1 MNNFK
6 ILIAPSARESFEK
19 YEEAFGGFVEM
30 IGKRTFPDGEFVIKV
45 ESNLE
50 DKIVFIV
57 QNGDPDQHMHLFEVL
72 QIAEV
77 AKISGAKDI
86 VLVSP
91 YLSFSRQ
98 DRRTLEGE
106 SFTLKL
112 VCDLYRMNG
121 ISTIITVDIHN
132 IDVFRNLDI
141 NLINIDP
148 IDIWSQYFTVK
159 DLETVVLLSPDNGGS
174 KRISNYA
181 RRLGIPSVSLE
192 KNKDL
197 TGKTW
202 YTEANEDV
210 RVCLRKKDVLIIDD
224 LCSSGSTFI
233 PLANFLLNYHPK
245 SITYAITH
253 FFGDEEYIKNQIHSP
268 VNILFSDTLP
278 SKKHTISVF
287 ELIFQQI
294 DLYKKDVARC

>member
-1 MNNFK
+1 MNDFK
-6 ILIAPSARESFEK
+6 ILIAPSARESLDK
-19 YEEAFGGFVEM
+19 YEEAYGGHVEI

-45 ESNLE
+45 DSNL
-50 DKIVFIV
+50 DGNIVFIV
-57 QNGDPDQHMHLFEVL
+57 QSGVPDQHMCLFEVL

-77 AKISGAKDI
+77 AKTKGAKDI

-98 DRRTLEGE
+98 DRRTHEGE
-106 SFTLKL
+106 PFTLKL
-112 VCDLYRMNG
+112 ICDLYRMNG
-121 ISTIITVDIHN
+121 ISTIITVDVHNMFAFRN
-132 IDVFRNLDI
+132 IDI
-141 NLINIDP
+141 NIINIDP
-148 IDIWSQYFTVK
+148 IDIWSQYFSLK
-159 DLETVVLLSPDNGGS
+159 DLETVVLLSPDNGGG

-181 RRLGIPSVSLE
+181 RRLGIPSVSLD
-192 KNKDL
+192 KNKDI

-210 RVCLRKKDVLIIDD
+210 INRLRKRDVLIIDD

-253 FFGDEEYIKNQIHSP
+253 FFGDEEHIKNQIHSP
-268 VNILFSDTLP
+268 VNILFSDTIP
-278 SKKHTISVF
+278 SRKHTISVF
-287 ELIFQQI
+287 ELISQQI
-294 DLYKKDVARC
+294 DLYKKDVAR